1 MVFNVLLY
9 TSLFVF
15 IFGLIYRISTWFSWK
30 IGISS
35 RNISKSERLTAAFKG
50 MFGVIFSAKIL
61 ILIKVFILDVVFQ
74 KRILKEDFLRWAMHM
89 LIYTGFMLLLLMH
102 ALDEHITASLFSE
115 YYSTLNP
122 FLFLRDFFGMMVIAG
137 LAIAIYRR
145 FILKVPRLNTNSMDY
160 YAIIILAVIMISGF
174 FLEAIKITSIS
185 DFERMVNEFSDV
197 DGEKD
202 LKALESLW
210 VHEFG
215 TVSPDL
221 KEPFEQKL
229 LEHGRE
235 IHETNC
241 AVCHSSPKWA
251 FAGYTVAKIISP
263 VALMLDRAG
272 ISVLLW
278 YLHFISC
285 FFGLAYLP
293 FSKMFHIIASPI
305 SLLANAVMEKGKS
318 HPANIATR
326 QVMEL
331 DACTHCGTCSLRC
344 SAAVA
349 FDVLGNEN
357 ILPSE
362 KMVSLKSLIAGKK
375 LSPEE
380 IKAVQEGICLCT
392 NCDRC
397 TVVCPVGI
405 NLKELWLN
413 VREDLIQKGYPEPLL
428 LSPFS
433 FVRGLNRYDIPANEY
448 YKPVE
453 AAKQAVAGKFDSL
466 IKQSPLILKGKE
478 VEEFNQLSKDNTFSY
493 CFSCQN
499 CTSVCPVVCS
509 FDKPEEALGLLPH
522 QIMRCLGLGLIEMA
536 SGASMIWDCLTCYQC
551 QEHCPQNVNVTDLF
565 FQLKNIAVKNVK
577 KASSKKELS
586 QRHET

>member
-1 MVFNVLLY
+1 MVFNALLY
-9 TSLFVF
+9 TSLFIS
-15 IFGLIYRISTWFSWK
+15 IFGVIYKIYTWFSWK
-30 IGISS
+30 IGFSS
-35 RNISKSERLTAAFKG
+35 RDISKSERLIAAFKG
-50 MFGVIFSAKIL
+50 MVRVIFSAKIL
-61 ILIKVFILDVVFQ
+61 ILIKVFILDVMFQ

-89 LIYTGFMLLLLMH
+89 LMYTGFVLLLLMH
-102 ALDEHITASLFSE
+102 GLDKHITSSLFSE

-122 FLFLRDFFGMMVIAG
+122 FLFLRNFFGVMVIAG
-137 LAIAIYRR
+137 LTIAIYRR
-145 FILKVPRLNTNSMDY
+145 FILKVPRLKTNSMDY
-160 YAIIILAVIMISGF
+160 YAIIILSIIMISGF
-174 FLEAIKITSIS
+174 FLEATKITSIS

-215 TVSPDL
+215 VVSPDL
-221 KEPFEQKL
+221 KEPFEKKL

-251 FAGYTVAKIISP
+251 FTGY
-263 VALMLDRAG
+263 ALANILNPIALSLDRAG
-272 ISVLLW
+272 GSKILW
-278 YLHFISC
+278 YIHILAC

-293 FSKMFHIIASPI
+293 LSKMFHIIASPI
-305 SLLANAVMEKGKS
+305 SLLANAVMEKEKS

-331 DACTHCGTCSLRC
+331 DACTHCGTCSLGC

-349 FDVLGNEN
+349 FETLENEN

-362 KMVSLKSLIAGKK
+362 KMVSLRSLIAGKK
-375 LSPEE
+375 LSSKE

-413 VREDLIQKGYPEPLL
+413 VQEDLIQKGYPEPLL

-433 FVRGLNRYDIPANEY
+433 FVRGLNRYDIPAHEY
-448 YKPVE
+448 YKPLE
-453 AAKQAVAGKFDSL
+453 AAKQAVAGKFDLL
-466 IKQSPLILKGKE
+466 IKQSPLVLQGRS

-493 CFSCQN
+493 CFSCNN

-509 FDKPEEALGLLPH
+509 FGQPEEALGLLPH

-565 FQLKNIAVKNVK
+565 FELKNLAIKNVERVK
-577 KASSKKELS
+577 T
-586 QRHET
+586 R

>member
-1 MVFNVLLY
+1 
-9 TSLFVF
+9 F
-15 IFGLIYRISTWFSWK
+15 ISGVIYKIYTWFSWE

-35 RNISKSERLTAAFKG
+35 RDIDRSERLSAAFKG
-50 MFGVIFSAKIL
+50 MLEVIFSAKIL

-122 FLFLRDFFGMMVIAG
+122 FFFLRNFFSMMVIAG
-137 LAIAIYRR
+137 LTIAIYRR
-145 FILKVPRLNTNSMDY
+145 FILKVPRLKTNSMDY
-160 YAIIILAVIMISGF
+160 YAIIILTVIMISGF
-174 FLEAIKITSIS
+174 FLEATKITSIS
-185 DFERMVNEFSDV
+185 DFERMVEEFSDV
-197 DGEKD
+197 DEKKD
-202 LKALESLW
+202 INALESLW
-210 VHEFG
+210 VHAFG
-215 TVSPDL
+215 VVSPDL
-221 KEPFEQKL
+221 KEPFEEKL
-229 LEHGRE
+229 LEYGRE
-235 IHETNC
+235 IHEINC
-241 AVCHSSPKWA
+241 ASCHSSPKWA
-251 FAGYTVAKIISP
+251 FTGY
-263 VALMLDRAG
+263 ALANILNPIALRLDRAKG
-272 ISVLLW
+272 SKILW
-278 YLHFISC
+278 YIHILAC

-293 FSKMFHIIASPI
+293 FSKMFHIIAGPI
-305 SLLANAVMEKGKS
+305 SLLANAVMEKDKPD
-318 HPANIATR
+318 PANIATR

-331 DACTHCGTCSLRC
+331 DACTHCGTCSLGC
-344 SAAVA
+344 SAATA
-349 FDVLGNEN
+349 FDALDNEN

-375 LSPEE
+375 MSPEE
-380 IKAVQEGICLCT
+380 LKAIQEGVCLCT

-433 FVRGLNRYDIPANEY
+433 FVRGLNRYDIPADEY
-448 YKPVE
+448 YKPVN

-466 IKQSPLILKGKE
+466 IKQSPLILQGAGI
-478 VEEFNQLSKDNTFSY
+478 EEFNQLAKDNTFSY

-509 FDKPEEALGLLPH
+509 FDKPEETLGLLPH

-565 FQLKNIAVKNVK
+565 FGLKNLAIKNVK
-577 KASSKKELS
+577 KA
-586 QRHET
+586 

>member
-9 TSLFVF
+9 TSLFIF
-15 IFGLIYRISTWFSWK
+15 ILGVICKIYTWFSWE
-30 IGISS
+30 IGFSS
-35 RNISKSERLTAAFKG
+35 RDINRSERLTAAFKG
-50 MFGVIFSAKIL
+50 ISGTIFSAKIL

-89 LIYTGFMLLLLMH
+89 LIYAGFMLLLLMH
-102 ALDEHITASLFSE
+102 ALDRHITACLFSE

-122 FLFLRDFFGMMVIAG
+122 FLFLRNFFGIMVIAG

-145 FILKVPRLNTNSMDY
+145 FILKAPRLKTNSMDY

-174 FLEAIKITSIS
+174 FLETTKITSIS
-185 DFERMVNEFSDV
+185 NFERMVNEFSDV
-197 DGEKD
+197 DEEKD

-215 TVSPDL
+215 IVSPDF

-251 FAGYTVAKIISP
+251 FTGYALGNILKP
-263 VALMLDRAG
+263 VALSLDMAG
-272 ISVLLW
+272 SSKILW
-278 YLHFISC
+278 YIHILAC
-285 FFGLAYLP
+285 FLGLAYLP
-293 FSKMFHIIASPI
+293 FSKMFHIIAGPI

-318 HPANIATR
+318 DPANIATR

-349 FDVLGNEN
+349 FDALGNEN

-375 LSPEE
+375 LGSME
-380 IKAVQEGICLCT
+380 IKSVQEGICLCT

-413 VREDLIQKGYPEPLL
+413 VREGLIQKGHPEPLL

-433 FVRGLNRYDIPANEY
+433 FVRGLNQYELPADEY
-448 YKPVE
+448 YKPVK

-466 IKQSPLILKGKE
+466 IKQSPLILKGKD
-478 VEEFNQLSKDNTFSY
+478 VEKFNQLSKDNTFSY
-493 CFSCQN
+493 CFSCRN

-536 SGASMIWDCLTCYQC
+536 SGASMIWDCLTCYEC
-551 QEHCPQNVNVTDLF
+551 QESCPQNVNVTDLF

-577 KASSKKELS
+577 KASSEKELS

>member
-1 MVFNVLLY
+1 MVFNALLY

-30 IGISS
+30 IGISA
-35 RNISKSERLTAAFKG
+35 RDIGKSERLTTAFKG
-50 MFGVIFSAKIL
+50 MARVIFSSKIL

-102 ALDEHITASLFSE
+102 ALDKHITSSLFSE

-122 FLFLRDFFGMMVIAG
+122 FFFLRNFFGMMVIAG

-145 FILKVPRLNTNSMDY
+145 FILRVPRLKTNSMDY

-174 FLEAIKITSIS
+174 FLEATKITSIS

-251 FAGYTVAKIISP
+251 FTGY
-263 VALMLDRAG
+263 ALANILNPIALSLDRAEG
-272 ISVLLW
+272 SKILW
-278 YLHFISC
+278 YIHILAC

-305 SLLANAVMEKGKS
+305 SLLANAVMEKEKS
-318 HPANIATR
+318 DPANIVTR

-331 DACTHCGTCSLRC
+331 DACTHCGTCSLGC

-349 FDVLGNEN
+349 FDALDNEN

-380 IKAVQEGICLCT
+380 IKALQEGICLCT

-433 FVRGLNRYDIPANEY
+433 FVRGLNRYDIPADEY

-453 AAKQAVAGKFDSL
+453 AAKQAVAGKFDLL
-466 IKQSPLILKGKE
+466 IKQSPLILQGRGI
-478 VEEFNQLSKDNTFSY
+478 EEFNQPSKDNTFSY

-522 QIMRCLGLGLIEMA
+522 QIMRCLGLNLIELA

-551 QEHCPQNVNVTDLF
+551 QEHCPQNVNITDLF
-565 FQLKNIAVKNVK
+565 FELKNIAVKNV
-577 KASSKKELS
+577 E
-586 QRHET
+586 RVRTR

>member
-1 MVFNVLLY
+1 
-9 TSLFVF
+9 
-15 IFGLIYRISTWFSWK
+15 
-30 IGISS
+30 
-35 RNISKSERLTAAFKG
+35 
-50 MFGVIFSAKIL
+50 
-61 ILIKVFILDVVFQ
+61 
-74 KRILKEDFLRWAMHM
+74 
-89 LIYTGFMLLLLMH
+89 
-102 ALDEHITASLFSE
+102 
-115 YYSTLNP
+115 
-122 FLFLRDFFGMMVIAG
+122 
-137 LAIAIYRR
+137 
-145 FILKVPRLNTNSMDY
+145 MDY

-174 FLEAIKITSIS
+174 FLEATKITSIS

-215 TVSPDL
+215 VVSPNL
-221 KEPFEQKL
+221 KEPFEKKL

-241 AVCHSSPKWA
+241 AACHSSPKWA
-251 FAGYTVAKIISP
+251 FTGY
-263 VALMLDRAG
+263 ALANILNPIALSLDRAKG
-272 ISVLLW
+272 PNILW
-278 YLHFISC
+278 YIHILAC

-293 FSKMFHIIASPI
+293 FSKMFHIFASPV
-305 SLLANAVMEKGKS
+305 SLLANSVMEKDKS
-318 HPANIATR
+318 DPANIATR

-331 DACTHCGTCSLRC
+331 DACTHCGTCSFGC

-349 FDVLGNEN
+349 FDALHNEN

-380 IKAVQEGICLCT
+380 IKAVQEGVCLCT

-433 FVRGLNRYDIPANEY
+433 FVRGLKQYELPADEY

-466 IKQSPLILKGKE
+466 IKQSPLILQGGGI
-478 VEEFNQLSKDNTFSY
+478 EEYNQLAKDNTFLY

-551 QEHCPQNVNVTDLF
+551 QEHCPQNVNITDLF
-565 FQLKNIAVKNVK
+565 FQLKNLAVKNVE
-577 KASSKKELS
+577 KA
-586 QRHET
+586 

>member
-1 MVFNVLLY
+1 MVFNALLY

-15 IFGLIYRISTWFSWK
+15 IFGLIYRISTWFSWEIDISARD
-30 IGISS
+30 IG
-35 RNISKSERLTAAFKG
+35 KSERLTAAFKG
-50 MFGVIFSAKIL
+50 MARVIFSSKIL
-61 ILIKVFILDVVFQ
+61 ILIKVFILDVLFQ

-89 LIYTGFMLLLLMH
+89 FIYTGFMLLLLMH
-102 ALDEHITASLFSE
+102 ALDEHITSFVFSE

-122 FLFLRDFFGMMVIAG
+122 FLFLRNFFGIMIIAG
-137 LAIAIYRR
+137 LTIAIYRR
-145 FILKVPRLNTNSMDY
+145 FILKVPRLKTNSMDY

-174 FLEAIKITSIS
+174 FLEATKITSIS

-197 DGEKD
+197 DGEED

-215 TVSPDL
+215 IVSPDL
-221 KEPFEQKL
+221 KEPFEPKL

-241 AVCHSSPKWA
+241 ADCHSSPKWA
-251 FAGYTVAKIISP
+251 FTGY
-263 VALMLDRAG
+263 ALANILKPIALSLDRAKG
-272 ISVLLW
+272 STILW
-278 YLHFISC
+278 YIHILAC

-305 SLLANAVMEKGKS
+305 SLLANAVMEKDKS

-331 DACTHCGTCSLRC
+331 DACTHCGTCSLGC
-344 SAAVA
+344 SAAKA
-349 FDVLGNEN
+349 FDALDNEN

-362 KMVSLKSLIAGKK
+362 KMVSLKSLIAGQK

-433 FVRGLNRYDIPANEY
+433 FVRGLNRYDIPADEY

-466 IKQSPLILKGKE
+466 IKQSPLLLQGGGI
-478 VEEFNQLSKDNTFSY
+478 EEFNQLSKDNTFSY

-499 CTSVCPVVCS
+499 CTSICPVVGN

-522 QIMRCLGLGLIEMA
+522 QIMRCLGLSLVEMA
-536 SGASMIWDCLTCYQC
+536 SGANMIWDCLTCYQC
-551 QEHCPQNVNVTDLF
+551 QEHCPQNVNITDLF
-565 FQLKNIAVKNVK
+565 FQLKNIAVKNVEK
-577 KASSKKELS
+577 V
-586 QRHET
+586 RTR

>member
-1 MVFNVLLY
+1 MLFNVLLY

-15 IFGLIYRISTWFSWK
+15 ISGLIYKIYTWFSWK
-30 IGISS
+30 IGFSS
-35 RNISKSERLTAAFKG
+35 RNISRSERLIAAFKG
-50 MFGVIFSAKIL
+50 MVRVIFSAKIL
-61 ILIKVFILDVVFQ
+61 ILIKVFILDVVLQ
-74 KRILKEDFLRWAMHM
+74 KRILKEDFLRWLMHM
-89 LIYTGFMLLLLMH
+89 LIYTGFVLLLLMH
-102 ALDEHITASLFSE
+102 ALDKHITSFLFSE

-122 FLFLRDFFGMMVIAG
+122 FFFLRNLFGVLVIAG
-137 LAIAIYRR
+137 LTIAIYRR
-145 FILKVPRLNTNSMDY
+145 FILKVPRLKTNGMDY
-160 YAIIILAVIMISGF
+160 YAIIILAIILISGF
-174 FLEAIKITSIS
+174 FLEATKITSIS
-185 DFERMVNEFSDV
+185 DFERMVKEFSDV
-197 DGEKD
+197 DEEKD
-202 LKALESLW
+202 FKALESLW

-221 KEPFEQKL
+221 KEPFEQNL
-229 LEHGRE
+229 LEYGRE

-251 FAGYTVAKIISP
+251 FTGYALANILNPIALSIDREGGSKI
-263 VALMLDRAG
+263 
-272 ISVLLW
+272 LW
-278 YLHFISC
+278 YIHILAS

-305 SLLANAVMEKGKS
+305 SLLANAVMEKEKS

-344 SAAVA
+344 SSAVA
-349 FDVLGNEN
+349 FDALDNEN

-362 KMVSLKSLIAGKK
+362 KMVSLKSLIAGQK

-405 NLKELWLN
+405 NLKELWRN
-413 VREDLIQKGYPEPLL
+413 VREDLIQRGYPEPLV

-433 FVRGLNRYDIPANEY
+433 FVRGLNRYDIPADEY
-448 YKPVE
+448 DKPVE
-453 AAKQAVAGKFDSL
+453 AAKQAVAGRFDSL
-466 IKQSPLILKGKE
+466 IKQSPLVLQGTGI
-478 VEEFNQLSKDNTFSY
+478 EEYNQLSGDNTFSY
-493 CFSCQN
+493 CFSCNN
-499 CTSVCPVVCS
+499 CTSICPVVCS
-509 FDKPEEALGLLPH
+509 FDQPENALGLLPH

-551 QEHCPQNVNVTDLF
+551 QEHCPQNVNITDLF
-565 FQLKNIAVKNVK
+565 FQLKNIAVKNTK
-577 KASSKKELS
+577 KV
-586 QRHET
+586 TF

>member
-15 IFGLIYRISTWFSWK
+15 IVGLIYRISTWFSRK

-35 RNISKSERLTAAFKG
+35 RNIGKAERLAAAFKG
-50 MFGVIFSAKIL
+50 ILEVIFSAKIL

-102 ALDEHITASLFSE
+102 ALDDHITASLFSE

-137 LAIAIYRR
+137 IAIAIYRR
-145 FILKVPRLNTNSMDY
+145 FILKVPRLKTNGMDY
-160 YAIIILAVIMISGF
+160 YAIIILVVIMISGLL
-174 FLEAIKITSIS
+174 LEGVKITSHTE
-185 DFERMVNEFSDV
+185 FQNMVTEWGSLD
-197 DGEKD
+197 DEKEIR
-202 LKALESLW
+202 ALESLW
-210 VHEFG
+210 VQDFG
-215 TVSPDL
+215 VVSPDV
-221 KEPFEQKL
+221 KGPFEQGVL
-229 LEHGRE
+229 TQGRE
-235 IHETNC
+235 VYETNC
-241 AVCHSSPKWA
+241 ASCHSSSKWA
-251 FAGYTVAKIISP
+251 FSGYSVAKIISP
-263 VALMLDRAG
+263 VALMLDRGG
-272 ISVLLW
+272 IAVLLW
-278 YLHFISC
+278 YIHFISC

-305 SLLANAVMEKGKS
+305 SLLANAVMEKENS

-331 DACTHCGTCSLRC
+331 DACTHCGTCSLGC
-344 SAAVA
+344 SAATA
-349 FDVLGNEN
+349 FDALDNEN

-362 KMVSLKSLIAGKK
+362 KMVSLKSLIAGRK

-380 IKAVQEGICLCT
+380 MKAVQEGICLCT

-397 TVVCPVGI
+397 TVVCPAGI

-433 FVRGLNRYDIPANEY
+433 FVRGLNRYDIPADEY

-453 AAKQAVAGKFDSL
+453 VAKQAVAGKFDFL
-466 IKQSPLILKGKE
+466 IKQSPLVLHGGG
-478 VEEFNQLSKDNTFSY
+478 VEEFSQLSKDNTFSY

-499 CTSVCPVVCS
+499 CTSICPVVCS

-522 QIMRCLGLGLIEMA
+522 QIMRCLGLSLVEMA

-565 FQLKNIAVKNVK
+565 FQLKNIAVKNV
-577 KASSKKELS
+577 E
-586 QRHET
+586 RI

>member
-1 MVFNVLLY
+1 MAFNVLLY

-15 IFGLIYRISTWFSWK
+15 ISGVIYKIYTWFSWE

-35 RNISKSERLTAAFKG
+35 RDIDRSERLSAAFKG
-50 MFGVIFSAKIL
+50 MLEVIFSAKIL

-122 FLFLRDFFGMMVIAG
+122 FFFLRNFFSMMVIAG
-137 LAIAIYRR
+137 LTIAIYRR
-145 FILKVPRLNTNSMDY
+145 FILKVPRLKTNSMDY
-160 YAIIILAVIMISGF
+160 YAIIILTVIMISGF
-174 FLEAIKITSIS
+174 FLEATKITSIS
-185 DFERMVNEFSDV
+185 DFERMVEEFSDV
-197 DGEKD
+197 DEKKD
-202 LKALESLW
+202 INALESLW
-210 VHEFG
+210 VHAFG
-215 TVSPDL
+215 VVSPDL
-221 KEPFEQKL
+221 KEPFEEKL
-229 LEHGRE
+229 LEYGRE
-235 IHETNC
+235 IHEINC
-241 AVCHSSPKWA
+241 ASCHSSPKWA
-251 FAGYTVAKIISP
+251 FTGY
-263 VALMLDRAG
+263 ALANILNPIALRLDRAKG
-272 ISVLLW
+272 SKILW
-278 YLHFISC
+278 YIHILAC

-293 FSKMFHIIASPI
+293 FSKMFHIIAGPI
-305 SLLANAVMEKGKS
+305 SLLANAVMEKDKPD
-318 HPANIATR
+318 PANIATR

-331 DACTHCGTCSLRC
+331 DACTHCGTCSLGC
-344 SAAVA
+344 SAATA
-349 FDVLGNEN
+349 FDALDNEN

-375 LSPEE
+375 MSPEE
-380 IKAVQEGICLCT
+380 LKAIQEGVCLCT

-433 FVRGLNRYDIPANEY
+433 FVRGLNRYDIPADEY
-448 YKPVE
+448 YKPVN

-466 IKQSPLILKGKE
+466 IKQSPLVLQGGGI
-478 VEEFNQLSKDNTFSY
+478 EEFNQLSKDNTFSY

-499 CTSVCPVVCS
+499 CTSICPVVGS

-522 QIMRCLGLGLIEMA
+522 QIMRCLGLSLIEMA

-565 FQLKNIAVKNVK
+565 FQLKNIAVKNV
-577 KASSKKELS
+577 E
-586 QRHET
+586 RVRTR

>member
-15 IFGLIYRISTWFSWK
+15 IFGVIYKIYTWFSWK
-30 IGISS
+30 IGFSAK
-35 RNISKSERLTAAFKG
+35 NISRSERLTAGFKG
-50 MFGVIFSAKIL
+50 IIRVIFSAKIL

-89 LIYTGFMLLLLMH
+89 LMYTGFVLLLLMH
-102 ALDEHITASLFSE
+102 GLDKHITSSLFSE

-122 FLFLRDFFGMMVIAG
+122 FFFLRNFFGMMVIAG
-137 LAIAIYRR
+137 LTIAIYRR
-145 FILKVPRLNTNSMDY
+145 FILKVPRLKTNSMDY

-174 FLEAIKITSIS
+174 FLEATKITSIS

-215 TVSPDL
+215 VVSPNL
-221 KEPFEQKL
+221 KEPFEKKL

-241 AVCHSSPKWA
+241 AACHSSPKWA
-251 FAGYTVAKIISP
+251 FTGY
-263 VALMLDRAG
+263 ALANILNPIALSLDRAKG
-272 ISVLLW
+272 PNILW
-278 YLHFISC
+278 YIHILAC

-293 FSKMFHIIASPI
+293 FSKMFHIFASPV
-305 SLLANAVMEKGKS
+305 SLLANSVMEKDKS
-318 HPANIATR
+318 DPANIATR

-331 DACTHCGTCSLRC
+331 DACTHCGTCSFGC

-349 FDVLGNEN
+349 FDALHNEN

-380 IKAVQEGICLCT
+380 IKAVQEGVCLCT

-433 FVRGLNRYDIPANEY
+433 FVRGLKQYELPADEY

-466 IKQSPLILKGKE
+466 IKQSPLILQGGGI
-478 VEEFNQLSKDNTFSY
+478 EEYNQLAKDNTFLY

-551 QEHCPQNVNVTDLF
+551 QEHCPQNVNITDLF
-565 FQLKNIAVKNVK
+565 FQLKNLAVKNVE
-577 KASSKKELS
+577 KA
-586 QRHET
+586 

>member
-35 RNISKSERLTAAFKG
+35 GDIGKSERLAAAFKG
-50 MFGVIFSAKIL
+50 MLGVIFSAKIL

-122 FLFLRDFFGMMVIAG
+122 FLFLRNFFGIMVIAG

-145 FILKVPRLNTNSMDY
+145 FILKVPRLKTNSMDY
-160 YAIIILAVIMISGF
+160 YAIIILVVIMISGF
-174 FLEAIKITSIS
+174 FLEATKITSIS

-197 DGEKD
+197 DEEKD
-202 LKALESLW
+202 LIALESLW

-241 AVCHSSPKWA
+241 ASCHSSPKWA
-251 FAGYTVAKIISP
+251 AAGY
-263 VALMLDRAG
+263 ALANILNPIALSLDRAKG
-272 ISVLLW
+272 PNILW
-278 YLHFISC
+278 YIHILVC

-293 FSKMFHIIASPI
+293 FSKMFHIIAGPI
-305 SLLANAVMEKGKS
+305 SLLTNAVMEKESS

-331 DACTHCGTCSLRC
+331 DACTHCGTCSLGC
-344 SAAVA
+344 SAATA
-349 FDVLGNEN
+349 FDALGNEN

-362 KMVSLKSLIAGKK
+362 KMVSLKSLIAGQK
-375 LSPEE
+375 LSSEKM
-380 IKAVQEGICLCT
+380 KAVQEGICLCT

-433 FVRGLNRYDIPANEY
+433 FARGLNRYDIPADKY

-466 IKQSPLILKGKE
+466 IKQSPLVLNGGGIK
-478 VEEFNQLSKDNTFSY
+478 EFNQLSKDNTFAY
-493 CFSCQN
+493 CFSCRN
-499 CTSVCPVVCS
+499 CTSICPVVCS

-522 QIMRCLGLGLIEMA
+522 QIMRCLGLGLVEMA
-536 SGASMIWDCLTCYQC
+536 SGASMIWNCSTCYQC

-577 KASSKKELS
+577 KASNEKELS

>member
-15 IFGLIYRISTWFSWK
+15 ISGVIYKVYTWFSWK

-35 RNISKSERLTAAFKG
+35 RDIDRFERLAAAFKG
-50 MFGVIFSAKIL
+50 MLEVIFSAKIL

-89 LIYTGFMLLLLMH
+89 LIYTGFVLLLLMH
-102 ALDEHITASLFSE
+102 ALDKHITSSLFSE

-122 FLFLRDFFGMMVIAG
+122 FLFLRNFFGIMVIAG

-145 FILKVPRLNTNSMDY
+145 FILKVPRLKTNSMDY
-160 YAIIILAVIMISGF
+160 YAIIILAVIMVSGF
-174 FLEAIKITSIS
+174 FLEATKITSIS

-197 DGEKD
+197 DEKED
-202 LKALESLW
+202 VRALESLW

-215 TVSPDL
+215 TVSPNL
-221 KEPFEQKL
+221 KEPFELKL

-235 IHETNC
+235 IHEANC
-241 AVCHSSPKWA
+241 AACHSSAKYA
-251 FAGYTVAKIISP
+251 FAGYAVAKIINP
-263 VALMLDRAG
+263 IALLLDRAG
-272 ISVLLW
+272 GSNILW
-278 YLHFISC
+278 YIHFIAC
-285 FFGLAYLP
+285 FFGMAYLP
-293 FSKMFHIIASPI
+293 FSKMFHIIAGPI
-305 SLLANAVMEKGKS
+305 SLLANAVMEKERS

-344 SAAVA
+344 SSAVA
-349 FDVLGNEN
+349 FDALDNEN

-375 LSPEE
+375 LSSKEL
-380 IKAVQEGICLCT
+380 KAVQEGIYLCT

-433 FVRGLNRYDIPANEY
+433 FVRGLNRYDIPADEY
-448 YKPVE
+448 YKPVKI
-453 AAKQAVAGKFDSL
+453 AKQAVAGKFDLL
-466 IKQSPLILKGKE
+466 IKQSPLILKGKDI
-478 VEEFNQLSKDNTFSY
+478 EEFNQLSKDNTFSY
-493 CFSCQN
+493 CFSCNN
-499 CTSVCPVVCS
+499 CTSVCPVVSS
-509 FDKPEEALGLLPH
+509 FDNPEKALGLLPH

-565 FQLKNIAVKNVK
+565 FQLKNIAVRNV
-577 KASSKKELS
+577 E
-586 QRHET
+586 RVRTR